1 MSGTFWHQ
9 PVLLQEVIEALTPRS
24 GGLYVDGTM
33 GGAGH
38 SRAILAASAP
48 DGRLIAI
55 DQDDEAIA
63 AGSLVL
69 ASFAERT
76 RIVKANFA
84 QLQQVVQEV
93 GWGAPQGILLDIGV
107 SSHQLDEPERGFSY
121 MQDAPLDMRMDRSQP
136 FSARELVN
144 SYDAAQLTEII
155 YKYGE
160 EKWAKRI
167 AQMIVE
173 ARKQEPLERT
183 SQLVRAVKAAIPQGA
198 REKDQ
203 HPAKRTFQAIR
214 IAVNDELAVLER
226 AIEAA
231 ASALAPGG
239 RLAVITFH
247 SLEDRIVKDRF
258 RLLATDCICPPKTP
272 ICICG
277 HKASVRLVNRKPIIP
292 TDEEIEANPRARSA
306 KLRVAEKL

>member
-1 MSGTFWHQ
+1 MSEKFCHQ
-9 PVLLQEVIEALTPRS
+9 PVLLQEVIEVLAPRS

-33 GGAGH
+33 GGASH
-38 SRAILAASAP
+38 SRAILEASAP
-48 DGRLIAI
+48 CGRLIAI

-63 AGSLVL
+63 AGSRAL
-69 ASFAERT
+69 APFAQRVH
-76 RIVKANFA
+76 IVKANFA
-84 QLQQVVQEV
+84 HLQQVVQAV

-107 SSHQLDEPERGFSY
+107 SSPQLDEPERGFSY

-144 SYDAAQLTEII
+144 SYDAGQLTEII

-173 ARKQEPLERT
+173 AREQGPLERT
-183 SQLVRAVKAAIPQGA
+183 FQLVQAVKAAIPRGA

-214 IAVNDELAVLER
+214 IAVNNELAVLEQ
-226 AIEAA
+226 AIEEAA
-231 ASALAPGG
+231 TVLAPGG
-239 RLAVITFH
+239 RLAIITFH
-247 SLEDRIVKDRF
+247 SLEDRIVKDKF

-277 HKASVRLVNRKPIIP
+277 HQASLKLVKRKPIIP
-292 TDEEIEANPRARSA
+292 SVEEIEANPRARSA